1 MQPMK
6 WFVTFSLGSVAAI
19 AAILAVLWAS
29 NGFSTGG
36 LSGHGIAAV
45 VLGVT
50 FSVLLAVGLMA
61 LVFYSNRSGQDQE
74 VHRADGD
81 LFH

>member
-1 MQPMK
+1 MK
-6 WFVTFSLGSVAAI
+6 WIATYSLASVG
-19 AAILAVLWAS
+19 AILAILVLLWAV

-61 LVFYSNRSGQDQE
+61 LVFYSNRSGQDDE
-74 VHRADGD
+74 AHHPDDR
-81 LFH
+81 

>member
-1 MQPMK
+1 MK
-6 WFVTFSLGSVAAI
+6 WIATYSLASVG
-19 AAILAVLWAS
+19 AILAVLALLWAT

-61 LVFYSNRSGQDQE
+61 LVFYSNRSGQDDE
-74 VHRADGD
+74 AHRPDD
-81 LFH
+81 R

>member
-1 MQPMK
+1 MK
-6 WFVTFSLGSVAAI
+6 WIINYSLTCIGAI
-19 AAILAVLWAS
+19 VGVLAVLWAS

-50 FSVLLAVGLMA
+50 FSVLLAVALMA
-61 LVFYSNRSGQDQE
+61 LVFHSNRSGRDEPAHRSEQD
-74 VHRADGD
+74 RRN
-81 LFH
+81 